1 MGCKTKQCDCI
12 QKDCGEE
19 CGCCNCENPISRNPT
34 LEMINTQLNML
45 SALHTYTL
53 KQLKYICKQ
62 NKISTARN
70 SKEVVMKLLR
80 TAIAARFD
88 SDTEE
93 EDGNGDE
100 DENQVWYNEEASNT
114 EEEEEEEEND

>member
-1 MGCKTKQCDCI
+1 MGCKTKQCGCI
-12 QKDCGEE
+12 QKGCREE

-34 LEMINTQLNML
+34 LEMINTQLDML

-62 NKISTARN
+62 NKIGTARN

-80 TAIAARFD
+80 TARCD

-93 EDGNGDE
+93 EDGDGNGDK
-100 DENQVWYNEEASNT
+100 DENQVWYYEKASDT